1 MSENIEQ
8 NTYKITIDGVDYTR
22 YIPMPVKWSSLL
34 DERLDEGRLSLRNCL
49 TPLFPPLS
57 RVTIDFTDKQNTLTQ
72 LVFLVSADEATEIP
86 VGSGHFNHELMLIE
100 ETKKLEGIIIDS
112 LTYTNRLGRTYT
124 DEARDISIQIVPDG
138 KGPRPDNDKIANIKE
153 SLTPKLKGT
162 SFTVMSLKSLFA
174 TYAAGILYQ
183 WDKAQLKVDFNG
195 TTLYDYHEKKS
206 EALPS
211 TLDDNPYVI
220 SSLDSGV
227 YSVEYYL
234 DVRNGGDISIKY
246 QFAAAAN
253 QQPLSK
259 WTITDVIDR
268 LLDLAEPHLVQEQP
282 RYKLNEAQREEFSKI
297 EAPEF
302 AFSRMTLREALDQ
315 VGGYIHG
322 MARLRGNEIYY
333 DMLNGTEQAILSD
346 PKYPYIMHRYTQNV
360 ESYATQL
367 DSSVDNL
374 VNILD
379 SEEGVITEPYIGG
392 YKTVRSEETYARIT
406 DGNMIISTSFPI
418 YSITKIEVGPLPGGV
433 AGGDITPYV
442 FEAAEYGTMS
452 SFEGPYPNSKAYAVY
467 YTQGQKNVK
476 GLSFKSPNVIGGAG
490 AKYAIANII
499 KEVTGYDITPDW
511 WSTLVN
517 GEETA
522 QNYPKLMFRITYT
535 PIFSTRIQEHK
546 VYYKDMHPRTLA
558 YNQGANLIE
567 SRAYG
572 ENMRGAIA
580 RTGNLELE
588 RTYRLNDMS
597 KFPKIGQM
605 WGDDYFISSI
615 RAAIL
620 PMFIDVTIGLSRD
633 FNRLSQY
640 IGINSSRRFYE
651 VSEKQAYERDIVY
664 SDYVIIGDAEQS
676 DELQLLN
683 DGVPTTEARGAVLD
697 LRNTFCQDQNLASNK
712 ESGPVSAVT
721 VHTLDSD
728 RKQLG
733 AATLPVVSTAMG
745 NTLVFSFYMDNNYS
759 AGEKSVFS
767 SNGDVSGY
775 WQTNVPYCD
784 YYGRFEGMRLYYGK
798 TGYTPI
804 FDDAAATLLPQGSYA
819 PRPLR
824 AAVMATSDSNYIL
837 VKKDNREI
845 IRFHYEVHFVSNRK
859 DIILGPALTHNC
871 PLVRGVRTGHSA
883 ALYVLKKKLGKFDSH
898 IDLTTATMAFD
909 YSTGSGITASH
920 NGLTFDPQTAPVDG
934 VGWAIADK
942 TTGELLYGANS
953 NITAGAAIGVS
964 NFTITHNLYN
974 RQVATA

>member
-1 MSENIEQ
+1 MAENKYIEKVNSPYKTPQ
-8 NTYKITIDGVDYTR
+8 STNTILTIASIKDTIVLLPPEGSGGGTIYYNFYTAKENKITVT
-22 YIPMPVKWSSLL
+22 
-34 DERLDEGRLSLRNCL
+34 
-49 TPLFPPLS
+49 TP
-57 RVTIDFTDKQNTLTQ
+57 
-72 LVFLVSADEATEIP
+72 
-86 VGSGHFNHELMLIE
+86 
-100 ETKKLEGIIIDS
+100 
-112 LTYTNRLGRTYT
+112 
-124 DEARDISIQIVPDG
+124 
-138 KGPRPDNDKIANIKE
+138 
-153 SLTPKLKGT
+153 
-162 SFTVMSLKSLFA
+162 
-174 TYAAGILYQ
+174 
-183 WDKAQLKVDFNG
+183 NG
-195 TTLYDYHEKKS
+195 TTTTIASGINDGGS
-206 EALPS
+206 V
-211 TLDDNPYVI
+211 TL
-220 SSLDSGV
+220 SRTGV
-227 YSVEYYL
+227 YTIRYTGHTVRSFGGSNTYSDFSIRFEIMSVESL
-234 DVRNGGDISIKY
+234 
-246 QFAAAAN
+246 A
-253 QQPLSK
+253 PLPK

-379 SEEGVITEPYIGG
+379 TEEGVVTEPYIGG
-392 YKTVRSEETYARIT
+392 YKTVRSEDTYARIT

-452 SFEGPYPNSKAYAVY
+452 SFEGTYPNSKAYAVY

-476 GLSFKSPNVIGGAG
+476 GLTFKSPNVIGGAG

-511 WSTLVN
+511 WSSIV
-517 GEETA
+517 GSEEVA

-535 PIFSTRIQEHK
+535 PIFSTRIQEHR

-651 VSEKQAYERDIVY
+651 VSEKQAYERDMVY

-721 VHTLDSD
+721 VHTLDTD

-745 NTLVFSFYMDNNYS
+745 NTLVFSFYMNNNYS

-845 IRFHYEVHFVSNRK
+845 IRFHYQVHFVSNRK

-871 PLVRGVRTGHSA
+871 PLVRGIRRGHGA

-909 YSTGSGITASH
+909 YSANQGSGITVSH
-920 NGLTFDPQTAPVDG
+920 NGLAFDPKTAPVDG

-942 TTGELLYGANS
+942 ATGELLYGANA